1 MSDMAMLKQ
10 IQKKLDLLDL
20 KVTALLVREEP
31 ATPDE
36 SRAIR
41 RSEKEFAQG
50 KYKSWD
56 DIKAHKK

>member
-1 MSDMAMLKQ
+1 MLKQ